1 MPVSVIVL
9 AAGAG
14 TRMQSDLPKPLH
26 PVDGRAMVM
35 RVIDA
40 LVEADPTQ
48 IVVVVGHGADQ
59 VTEVVTRDA
68 PPWARVHTAL
78 QAEQHGTG
86 HAAAIGLADLE
97 VGGSDHTVVVVPGDT
112 PLLQASTIAE
122 LCRTRVERGEA
133 ATVLS
138 STLDDPTGYGR
149 IVRSDDGR
157 VLRIVEQRDATEEE
171 LAITE
176 WNTGVYAFASDL
188 LGPTLTLLDT
198 DNAQAEYYLT
208 DVIALLARNG
218 HRVGTVLTD
227 PDEAHGVNDPAQLAQ
242 AESILR
248 QRQGQTGG

>member
-26 PVDGRAMVM
+26 PVDGRAMVL

-40 LVEADPTQ
+40 LSETSPERV
-48 IVVVVGHGADQ
+48 VVVVGHGADQ
-59 VTEVVTRDA
+59 VTELVTRDA
-68 PPWARVHTAL
+68 PSWTRVQTAL
-78 QAEQHGTG
+78 QAEQNGTG
-86 HAAAIGLADLE
+86 HAAAIGLAALDVSE
-97 VGGSDHTVVVVPGDT
+97 PNHTVVVVPGDT
-112 PLLQASTIAE
+112 PLLRASTIAA
-122 LCRTRVERGEA
+122 LCGARVERDEA

-157 VLRIVEQRDATEEE
+157 VVRIVEQRDATAEE

-176 WNTGVYAFASDL
+176 WNTGVYAFAGDL
-188 LGPTLTLLDT
+188 LGPTLELLNT

-208 DVIALLARNG
+208 DVIALLAHNG
-218 HRVGTVLTD
+218 HRVGTVVTD

-242 AESILR
+242 AEAILR
-248 QRQGQTGG
+248 QRQR